1 MLGWVS
7 GAAKE
12 RELQQATLYVL
23 PSYIEGLPMGVLEAM
38 AIGAPVIATKVGGIP
53 DAIEDGAN
61 GFLVEPG
68 DVNALADRIIQ
79 LLADAQLR
87 NRFAT
92 AARARIVSSFS
103 PERVLA
109 RLEDVY
115 RKLGAQPRPLR
126 ITPSNTTATTR
137 EPLDLSVGDR

>member
-7 GAAKE
+7 GPAKD
-12 RELQQATLYVL
+12 RELQQATVYVL

-38 AIGAPVIATKVGGIP
+38 AAGTPTIATKVGGIP
-53 DAIEDGAN
+53 DAIDDGAM

-68 DVNALADRIIQ
+68 DVNALADRISK
-79 LLADAQLR
+79 LLADPALR
-87 NRFAT
+87 ERFASE
-92 AARARIVSSFS
+92 ARARIVSTFS

-115 RKLGAQPRPLR
+115 RRLGAQPRPLR
-126 ITPSNTTATTR
+126 ITPENTTATPR
-137 EPLDLSVGDR
+137 ESLDLSVGDR